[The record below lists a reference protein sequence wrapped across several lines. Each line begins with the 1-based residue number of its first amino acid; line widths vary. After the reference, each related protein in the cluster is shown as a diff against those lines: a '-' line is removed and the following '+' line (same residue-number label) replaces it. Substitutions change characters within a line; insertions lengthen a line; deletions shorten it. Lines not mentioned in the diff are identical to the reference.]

1 MFPFCDASFCADSTW
16 ILKKRAIPSTSSFSQ
31 QVQKILWKRNLSRH
45 RLKRRQHNKNISF
58 PAGHPWLSGL
68 FVRRR
73 NPSKEVH
80 SKQWRWWQQRWNNIF
95 IAEKPPMHLQP
106 HLLSTQQSTVT
117 ILYWQPS
124 YQVFPRHSLS
134 HKWGFRNH
142 LLKLTPKFDRSATL
156 LILMC
161 FYPQIACI
169 GGCIV

>member
-1 MFPFCDASFCADSTW
+1 MFPFCDASFCAAADSTW
-16 ILKKRAIPSTSSFSQ
+16 ILKKRAIPSTSSFQ
-31 QVQKILWKRNLSRH
+31 QDKHCGVQPSFTSAAEEKKKHLISR
-45 RLKRRQHNKNISF
+45 R
-58 PAGHPWLSGL
+58 HPWLSGL

-142 LLKLTPKFDRSATL
+142 LLKLTPKFDRSAML
-156 LILMC
+156 WILMC